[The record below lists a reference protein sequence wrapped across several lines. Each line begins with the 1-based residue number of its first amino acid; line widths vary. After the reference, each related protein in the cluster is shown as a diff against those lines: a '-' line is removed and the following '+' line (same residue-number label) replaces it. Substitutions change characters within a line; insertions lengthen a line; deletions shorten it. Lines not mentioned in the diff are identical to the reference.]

1 MGRTH
6 FSAHYQNKSQ
16 KFYCINFRSSYPM
29 ILQKLQ
35 NMILLRSPM
44 GYNYLIQQKMKK
56 TKRIKMRRMILILII
71 INRSVPPQI
80 KSLRRQQM
88 SSIAMTLQI
97 SVKYLTLIIAS
108 RTLQMIW
115 LSSMKR
121 IPLRLRKKKKPSR
134 MRTPLQPQN
143 LQLRNRRVTKRARMK
158 YHKDA

>member
-1 MGRTH
+1 
-6 FSAHYQNKSQ
+6 
-16 KFYCINFRSSYPM
+16 
-29 ILQKLQ
+29 
-35 NMILLRSPM
+35 
-44 GYNYLIQQKMKK
+44 
-56 TKRIKMRRMILILII
+56 
-71 INRSVPPQI
+71 
-80 KSLRRQQM
+80 M

-143 LQLRNRRVTKRARMK
+143 L
-158 YHKDA
+158 